1 MFTLYHTNRIDTAV
15 FSGGSWTTSLPLS
28 NLYSPSTTKRA
39 RSTNA
44 VLTSTQFRVELA
56 DTVTV
61 QGIQVIS
68 TNLSSS
74 AQYKITWYTNATFT
88 TVDSTTGWISVGG
101 SSIDWTDTAE
111 WLEWE
116 DPDFWGGTA
125 DILDPDNQGID
136 IRHNFASPE
145 ALHFVKIELDDQ
157 ANADGFIEVGYLFI
171 GESFVPTYNVAPDPI
186 FNRVSLT
193 TMQQA
198 VGGSQYF
205 NRRGSRKRLQVNWP
219 VLPKEEIFGE
229 LEQIIRIHDID
240 RPVYVDLD
248 PDNQLLDSGRTTAFL
263 ARIAQMPEAR
273 MIDAYLDDDTG
284 ASIGFEFLQV
294 I

>member
-44 VLTSTQFRVELA
+44 VLASTQFRVELA

-101 SSIDWTDTAE
+101 SSID
-111 WLEWE
+111 
-116 DPDFWGGTA
+116 
-125 DILDPDNQGID
+125 
-136 IRHNFASPE
+136 
-145 ALHFVKIELDDQ
+145 
-157 ANADGFIEVGYLFI
+157 
-171 GESFVPTYNVAPDPI
+171 
-186 FNRVSLT
+186 
-193 TMQQA
+193 
-198 VGGSQYF
+198 
-205 NRRGSRKRLQVNWP
+205 
-219 VLPKEEIFGE
+219 
-229 LEQIIRIHDID
+229 
-240 RPVYVDLD
+240 
-248 PDNQLLDSGRTTAFL
+248 
-263 ARIAQMPEAR
+263 
-273 MIDAYLDDDTG
+273 
-284 ASIGFEFLQV
+284 
-294 I
+294 